1 LRGASRVKEEGDP
14 PLIRE
19 SEKLEK
25 SRVRANVTVTQG
37 DGAGSSLERGRDNAG
52 IKRIKS
58 DEAKANVTDE
68 LGATTTQETALS
80 KAPTSN
86 FHTVASVATVNN
98 LTVAPLRDASRVK
111 DEGDPSL
118 IRGSKLEKSEA
129 LATDE
134 SKANVTK
141 NGSSFEDRRFPK
153 YGTAAF
159 IKRCPWATQNPVK
172 KRNCA
177 ILARPLPPFQE
188 GVSNWVAQIA
198 AGRILAQQT
207 GCDFLMDY
215 AYSRSVNKAMDVVNI
230 HEVLT
235 PFTNHDSG
243 HPPINWTV
251 PSGFNCIEGRLCF
264 VAQPGYNH
272 RGDSLTKIENA
283 LGTGNLSDTPMYRFG
298 YAMSESQW
306 LYADMFRDLERSLSG
321 YTVETGMACAIGSVF
336 ELAPAASQFEP
347 ELFSRILPALYS
359 RDALVMSLYIRTNQA
374 DFNTHQ
380 EEKGGGKFA
389 PEDTTQ
395 HLKAADKILKCA
407 LHLEKEQLQERSYSR
422 VVWMVVTDSQYLKRW
437 LTESYDTRY
446 ANATASDSTIGRE
459 VVTTRSRGVH
469 TRSRRGPSTA
479 DFAEAMIDWYLIGES
494 DLVVSDDRSVSFGGT
509 ATLRTARPLY
519 KPPFYDN
526 SYVCSRAVLVH
537 ARDNASAS

>member
-1 LRGASRVKEEGDP
+1 MNFFVVMIVLDTDP
-14 PLIRE
+14 
-19 SEKLEK
+19 
-25 SRVRANVTVTQG
+25 
-37 DGAGSSLERGRDNAG
+37 
-52 IKRIKS
+52 
-58 DEAKANVTDE
+58 
-68 LGATTTQETALS
+68 
-80 KAPTSN
+80 
-86 FHTVASVATVNN
+86 
-98 LTVAPLRDASRVK
+98 K
-111 DEGDPSL
+111 DPAW
-118 IRGSKLEKSEA
+118 IRGSKLFDESRA
-129 LATDE
+129 NATHEDAILDTDTRIGGPSSWTRQSQLLEE
-134 SKANVTK
+134 SKAKVVVTK
-141 NGSSFEDRRFPK
+141 ALRATLVREGGSLEDGGRFPM

-159 IKRCPWATQNPVK
+159 ARQCPWATQYPDKKK
-172 KRNCA
+172 KRNCT
-177 ILARPLPPFQE
+177 ILARPEPKGQE
-188 GVSNWVAQIA
+188 GVSSWVVQIA
-198 AGRILAQQT
+198 AGRVLAQQT

-215 AYSRSVNKAMDVVNI
+215 AYASPLDGGGVVNA
-230 HEVLT
+230 HEVLI
-235 PFTNHDSG
+235 PFSAGHDSD

-251 PSGFNCIEGRLCF
+251 PTGFDCSADPLCF
-264 VAQPGYNH
+264 IAKTGYSH
-272 RGDSLTKIENA
+272 QGDSLKTIKNA
-283 LGTGNLSDTPMYRFG
+283 LGTGTLPDIPSYRFG
-298 YAMSESQW
+298 YAMSEWFW
-306 LYADMFRDLERSLSG
+306 LYADMFRDLERTLPG

-347 ELFSRILPALYS
+347 ELFSRILPALHS

-437 LTESYDTRY
+437 LTESYDTRH
-446 ANATASDSTIGRE
+446 ANATASDSTIDRE